1 MIVILVQIKMPHVNA
16 QMSQNIRTGLLV
28 NQVAG
33 IW

>member
-1 MIVILVQIKMPHVNA
+1 MIAILMHIKMLPINA